1 MHRVDGAEDFSDPTR
16 AKKNTLHARPIP
28 RVGMFNSKGFE
39 ENWISSSST
48 WMVDQV
54 TATLDHWITQGDSL
68 LFPQVEQKRFC
79 EDLHSNLWATKVEVK
94 TKTFWKAKHD
104 AFPEEMGPSSLP
116 RGNPEF
122 KGGQGPKNPT
132 LDWSFH

>member
-16 AKKNTLHARPIP
+16 AKKTNSTLDQFLGLGI
-28 RVGMFNSKGFE
+28 FNSKGFE

-79 EDLHSNLWATKVEVK
+79 EDLHSNLWVTTV
-94 TKTFWKAKHD
+94 
-104 AFPEEMGPSSLP
+104 SL
-116 RGNPEF
+116 RY
-122 KGGQGPKNPT
+122 
-132 LDWSFH
+132 L